1 MGTIFRIHK
10 NDILQNNITKYLPF
24 LTNLNK
30 RGLILWLYL
39 MDFEDMMQVEITY
52 KKLENRNINKEGYLN
67 GRTELEN
74 KKYLIK
80 QTDNIYDFYSIPS
93 DAEIIKDVILS
104 NTQSSLKIEDVNQK
118 ISKKNNNQKQKTTFN
133 ISNYYLARKI
143 LTRSGLDVW
152 FYLANGYKYNK
163 EEIAILNGVSEC
175 NIERGIKELKDK
187 GFFDNYNN
195 FVANPIETIN
205 TIININ
211 KQQEDILN
219 TAIEEN
225 NIQPLFI
232 RENRYKGPAKIE
244 ELLIKNNIP
253 YSKEYVFT
261 NCKYKNQLPFDF
273 AIFQDDGLKC
283 VIEYDGEQHF
293 KFIPLWHKTEKGFEE
308 QQERDNIKT
317 RYYQQ
322 NNIKLIRIPY
332 TRYDDIE
339 QILYDN
345 KVIE

>member
-10 NDILQNNITKYLPF
+10 NDILQNNITKYLSF

-39 MDFEDMMQVEITY
+39 MDFEDMTQIEITY
-52 KKLENRNINKEGYLN
+52 KKLESRNIDKEGYLN

-80 QTDNIYDFYSIPS
+80 QTDNIYDFYSIS
-93 DAEIIKDVILS
+93 NDVEIIEDVILS
-104 NTQSSLKIEDVNQK
+104 NTQSNLKIEDVNQK
-118 ISKKNNNQKQKTTFN
+118 ISNKNNNQKQKTIFN
-133 ISNYYLARKI
+133 ISDYYLARKI

-152 FYLANGYKYNK
+152 FYLANGYKYNR
-163 EEIAILNGVSEC
+163 EEIAILNGVSER

-195 FVANPIETIN
+195 FVANPIQTIN

-219 TAIEEN
+219 ITIEEN
-225 NIQPLFI
+225 NIQPLFT

-253 YSKEYVFT
+253 YSKEYIFT

-293 KFIPLWHKTEKGFEE
+293 KFIPFWHKTEKGFEE

-317 RYYQQ
+317 RYCED

-332 TRYDDIE
+332 TQYNNIE
-339 QILYDN
+339 LILQN
-345 KVIE
+345 SGII